1 MKEERLAAALDAR
14 LPDEAARARMWAA
27 IGEAWDAIAA
37 EEGAGAGEGTGAESE
52 KSIAAESEKS
62 AGAESESAGA
72 AAESERSAG
81 AESES
86 AGATAESE
94 KSAAPSVILSEGRE
108 ATEVEGSSSPKTAGF
123 TVTAGGNAAK
133 KRARRYSWKAP
144 AVAAVLVVAIGTG
157 IIFAAN
163 GGLDWII
170 NGGGDPGTEIPDDPT
185 PGHSGG
191 GPDVP
196 GDASEVARTVVTWA
210 GAEYRCVSDEPVDA
224 SLVGESLGEGS
235 AAVDGGAARA
245 VEVFAGKG
253 RYATGSYIIV
263 RLDDA
268 CYAFISA

>member
-37 EEGAGAGEGTGAESE
+37 EEGAGAGEGTGAENE

-72 AAESERSAG
+72 AAESE
-81 AESES
+81 E
-86 AGATAESE
+86 
-94 KSAAPSVILSEGRE
+94 SAAPSVILSEGRE

-235 AAVDGGAARA
+235 ASVDGGAARA